1 MERESGSSIM
11 AEGGLGGAPPT
22 GNIRLSISRYLVLIN
37 GAIMATR
44 RGQGNEKKKKNLRS
58 VSSKI
63 SKLSVSVVSFFMRRF
78 KVTDVSSNEFVSAF
92 KIAEYA
98 ARCILL

>member
-1 MERESGSSIM
+1 M

-44 RGQGNEKKKKNLRS
+44 RGQGNEKKKKKKNLRS